1 MRESK
6 NTQEP
11 FKGSN
16 PKNRAEEISIPKAEN
31 FSVTLYDVDLAIM
44 EYMRDTVLPELEED
58 GTKIKVPVLYGN
70 PERWK
75 SARKDGVLRDVRGRL
90 QLPLVMYKRNSIERD
105 AASNS
110 INRYLSYP
118 TYQKYNNKNRYDKF
132 SLMNGVQ
139 PNAQNYNFTVP
150 DYVSITYEVMVWTS
164 FTEHMNK
171 IVEQF
176 QYATDDYWGDKNK
189 FKFRVRIDSFDNQQ
203 EVGQGSERI
212 VRTTFNM
219 VANAYLLPEQFNKKD
234 TNILSFGPKRIVIGL
249 ETDMTGGELTY
260 TEPKMINEYADILNY
275 LALRGSSSGSYLDD
289 DTFEVKN
296 VEVPHT
302 PPSLVS
308 SFDNTR
314 RFNIYVNGVQIPS
327 AKWSTEV
334 SGSSLLVNFNTGSL
348 SEGGSYPDDL
358 VTTATELGYHLTGS
372 DEFGITGKFIEL

>member
-105 AASNS
+105 GASNS

-118 TYQKYNNKNRYDKF
+118 TYQKYNQRNKYDKF
-132 SLMNGVQ
+132 SLLNGAQ
-139 PNAQNYNFTVP
+139 PSPKNYNITVP

-164 FTEHMNK
+164 YTEHMNQ

-176 QYATDDYWGDKNK
+176 QYATDDYWGDKDK
-189 FKFRVRIDSFDNQQ
+189 FKFRVRIDSFDNQS

-234 TNILSFGPKRIVIGL
+234 TNILSFGPKKVVIGVESDL
-249 ETDMTGGELTY
+249 TGGGMNMSKQSLQS
-260 TEPKMINEYADILNY
+260 EYSDILNY
-275 LALRGSSSGSYLDD
+275 LALRGSRSGSYIDD
-289 DTFEVKN
+289 DTIIVKN
-296 VEVPHT
+296 VEVPAV
-302 PPSLVS
+302 PPALSA
-308 SFDNTR
+308 SFTKEK
-314 RFNIYVNGVQIPS
+314 RFSIYINGVDIPA
-327 AKWSTEV
+327 AKWNTEI
-334 SGSSLLVNFNTGSL
+334 SGSNLLINFNTGSL
-348 SEGGSYPDDL
+348 SAGGTYPGDL
-358 VTTATELGYHLTGS
+358 VTTTTELGYIVTGS
-372 DEFGITGKFIEL
+372 DEFGVVGKYKEL

>member
-1 MRESK
+1 MK
-6 NTQEP
+6 EP

-16 PKNRAEEISIPKAEN
+16 SKNRAEEISIPKGEN

-44 EYMRDTVLPELEED
+44 EYMRDVVLPELDED

-105 AASNS
+105 ASSNS

-118 TYQKYNNKNRYDKF
+118 TYQKYNKKNKYDKF

-139 PNAQNYNFTVP
+139 PNAQNYNITVP
-150 DYVSITYEVMVWTS
+150 DYVSITYEVMIWTS

-171 IVEQF
+171 IVEQY
-176 QYATDDYWGDKNK
+176 QYATDEYWGDKDK
-189 FKFRVRIDSFDNQQ
+189 FKFRVRIDSFDNQT

-234 TNILSFGPKRIVIGL
+234 TNILSFGPKKIVIGL

-260 TEPKMINEYADILNY
+260 TKPKMINEYADILNY
-275 LALRGSSSGSYLDD
+275 LSLRGASSGSYLDD

-302 PPSLVS
+302 PPSLVN

-314 RFNIYVNGVQIPS
+314 RFTIYINGVQIPT
-327 AKWSTEV
+327 AKWNTEV

-348 SEGGSYPDDL
+348 SEGGEYPTDL

>member
-1 MRESK
+1 MK
-6 NTQEP
+6 EP

-16 PKNRAEEISIPKAEN
+16 SKNRAEEISIPKGEN

-44 EYMRDTVLPELEED
+44 EYMRDVVLPELDED

-105 AASNS
+105 ASSNS

-118 TYQKYNNKNRYDKF
+118 TYQKYNKKNKYDKF

-139 PNAQNYNFTVP
+139 PNAQNYNITVP
-150 DYVSITYEVMVWTS
+150 DYVSITYEVMIWTS

-171 IVEQF
+171 IVEQY
-176 QYATDDYWGDKNK
+176 QYATDEYWGDKDK
-189 FKFRVRIDSFDNQQ
+189 FKFRVRIDSFDNQT

-234 TNILSFGPKRIVIGL
+234 TNILSFGPKKIVIGL

-260 TEPKMINEYADILNY
+260 TKPKMINEYADILNY
-275 LALRGSSSGSYLDD
+275 LSLRGASSGSYLDD

-296 VEVPHT
+296 VDVPHT
-302 PPSLVS
+302 PPSLVN

-314 RFNIYVNGVQIPS
+314 RFTIYINGVQIPT
-327 AKWSTEV
+327 AKWNTEV

-348 SEGGSYPDDL
+348 SEGGEYPTDL

>member
-11 FKGSN
+11 FGGNKQ
-16 PKNRAEEISIPKAEN
+16 KNRAEDISLPKKEN

-44 EYMRDTVLPELEED
+44 EYMRDVVLPELDED

-118 TYQKYNNKNRYDKF
+118 TYQKYNKKNKYDKF

-139 PNAQNYNFTVP
+139 PNTQNYNITVP

-171 IVEQF
+171 IVEQY
-176 QYATDDYWGDKNK
+176 QYATDDYWGDKDK
-189 FKFRVRIDSFDNQQ
+189 FKFRVRIDSFDNQT

-219 VANAYLLPEQFNKKD
+219 VANAYLLPEQFNKKE
-234 TNILSFGPKRIVIGL
+234 TNILSFGPKKIVIGL

-260 TEPKMINEYADILNY
+260 TKPKMINEYADILNY
-275 LALRGSSSGSYLDD
+275 LSLRGASSGSYLDD

-296 VEVPHT
+296 VEVPQT

-314 RFNIYVNGVQIPS
+314 RFTIYINGVNVPS

-358 VTTATELGYHLTGS
+358 ITTATELGYHLTGS

>member
-139 PNAQNYNFTVP
+139 PNAQNYNITVP

-302 PPSLVS
+302 PPSLVN